1 MNDAMFG
8 VLAWAPFLGCS
19 ACGVILVPWS
29 ADPLCQA
36 GGQEAAL
43 VWGGVGD

>member
-19 ACGVILVPWS
+19 ACGVILVPCS